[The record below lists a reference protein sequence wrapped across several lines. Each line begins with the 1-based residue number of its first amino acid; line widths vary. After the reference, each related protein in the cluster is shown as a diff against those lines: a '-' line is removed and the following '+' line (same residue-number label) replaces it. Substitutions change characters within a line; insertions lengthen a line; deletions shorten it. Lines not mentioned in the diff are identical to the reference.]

1 MRRRRGSKQAR
12 DASGFV
18 RVPLQPDED
27 PHGVRGMLKPGTK
40 APDFSLPDQ
49 DGRQRRLPDLLEGRP
64 LILYFYP
71 ADFTPGCTREACDF
85 RDLHARILGSGLR
98 VVGVSP
104 QSPESH
110 RRFRE
115 KYALPFTLLSDEK
128 KTATEAYDV
137 DGPLGIGVRRAT
149 YLIDADGRIVDAI
162 LADLRIGRH
171 QEFVERA
178 ITVRERRS
186 GSRPHG

>member
-1 MRRRRGSKQAR
+1 
-12 DASGFV
+12 
-18 RVPLQPDED
+18 
-27 PHGVRGMLKPGTK
+27 MLKAGEL
-40 APDFSLPDQ
+40 APDFELPDQ
-49 DGRQRRLPDLLEGRP
+49 DGHKQRLSVLLDGKP

-71 ADFTPGCTREACDF
+71 ADFTPGCTKEACDL
-85 RDLHARILGSGLR
+85 RDLHSRILASGLR

-115 KYALPFTLLSDEK
+115 QHSLPFLLLSDEDK
-128 KTATEAYDV
+128 AAIKAFGV

-149 YLIDADGRIVDAI
+149 FLIDARRKIVDAV

-178 ITVRERRS
+178 IKAREGRS
-186 GSRPHG
+186 A

>member
-1 MRRRRGSKQAR
+1 
-12 DASGFV
+12 
-18 RVPLQPDED
+18 
-27 PHGVRGMLKPGTK
+27 MLKKGEL
-40 APDFSLPDQ
+40 APDIELPDHE
-49 DGRQRRLPDLLEGRP
+49 GVKRRLSDLVDGKP

-71 ADFTPGCTREACDF
+71 ADFTPGCTKEACDL
-85 RDLHARILGSGLR
+85 RDLHTRILASGLR

-115 KYALPFTLLSDEK
+115 QHALPFTLLSDEDK
-128 KTATEAYDV
+128 VAIRAFEV

-149 YLIDADGRIVDAI
+149 FLIDGKRRIVDAV

-178 ITVRERRS
+178 LAAREGRS
-186 GSRPHG
+186 A

>member
-1 MRRRRGSKQAR
+1 
-12 DASGFV
+12 
-18 RVPLQPDED
+18 
-27 PHGVRGMLKPGTK
+27 MLKKGEL
-40 APDFSLPDQ
+40 APDFELPDHE
-49 DGRQRRLPDLLEGRP
+49 GVRRRLSDLVDGKP

-71 ADFTPGCTREACDF
+71 ADFTPGCTKEACDL
-85 RDLHARILGSGLR
+85 RDLHTRILASGLR

-115 KYALPFTLLSDEK
+115 QHALPFTLLSDEDRVAIK
-128 KTATEAYDV
+128 AFEV

-149 YLIDADGRIVDAI
+149 FLIDGKRRIVDAV

-178 ITVRERRS
+178 IAAKEGRS
-186 GSRPHG
+186 A

>member
-1 MRRRRGSKQAR
+1 
-12 DASGFV
+12 
-18 RVPLQPDED
+18 
-27 PHGVRGMLKPGTK
+27 MLKKGEL
-40 APDFSLPDQ
+40 APDIELPDHE
-49 DGRQRRLPDLLEGRP
+49 GVKRRLSDLVDGKP

-71 ADFTPGCTREACDF
+71 ADFTPGCTKEACDL
-85 RDLHARILGSGLR
+85 RDLHTRILASGLR

-115 KYALPFTLLSDEK
+115 QHALPFTLLSDEDK
-128 KTATEAYDV
+128 VAIKAFEV
-137 DGPLGIGVRRAT
+137 DGPLGISVRRAT
-149 YLIDADGRIVDAI
+149 FLIDGKRRIVDAV

-178 ITVRERRS
+178 LAAKEGRS
-186 GSRPHG
+186 G

>member
-1 MRRRRGSKQAR
+1 
-12 DASGFV
+12 
-18 RVPLQPDED
+18 
-27 PHGVRGMLKPGTK
+27 MLKPGDD
-40 APDFSLPDQ
+40 APDFQLPDQ
-49 DGRQRRLPDLLEGRP
+49 DGKEQRLTRLLGGKP

-71 ADFTPGCTREACDF
+71 ADFTPGCTKEACDL
-85 RDLHARILGSGLR
+85 RDLHTRILASGLR

-104 QSPESH
+104 QPPETH

-115 KYALPFTLLSDEK
+115 KYALPFILLSDED
-128 KTATEAYDV
+128 KTAIKAYGV

-149 YLIDADGRIVDAI
+149 FLIDAKRRIADAV

-178 ITVRERRS
+178 IEARAGRGE
-186 GSRPHG
+186 

>member
-1 MRRRRGSKQAR
+1 
-12 DASGFV
+12 
-18 RVPLQPDED
+18 
-27 PHGVRGMLKPGTK
+27 MLKAGEL
-40 APDFSLPDQ
+40 APDFELPDQ
-49 DGRQRRLPDLLEGRP
+49 DGRKRQLSSLFDGKP

-71 ADFTPGCTREACDF
+71 ADFTPGCTKEACDL
-85 RDLHARILGSGLR
+85 RDLHTRILASGLR
-98 VVGVSP
+98 VFGVSP

-115 KYALPFTLLSDEK
+115 QHALPFTLLSDEDK
-128 KTATEAYDV
+128 VAIKAFDV

-149 YLIDADGRIVDAI
+149 FLIDAKRRIVDAV

-178 ITVRERRS
+178 IASREGPS
-186 GSRPHG
+186 A